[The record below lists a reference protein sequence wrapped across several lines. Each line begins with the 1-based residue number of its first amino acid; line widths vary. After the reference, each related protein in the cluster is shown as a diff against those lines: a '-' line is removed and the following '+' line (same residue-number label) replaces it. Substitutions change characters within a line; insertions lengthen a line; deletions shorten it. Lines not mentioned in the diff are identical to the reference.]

1 MQLYLKC
8 LTFSIFFVAFVH
20 LTIGT
25 YFENAESIINSL
37 VVGEFSGV
45 LDTSFYVPVWFM
57 VFPVFSALTRILES
71 PHIYAMF
78 MSIATTITVSAFLY
92 SFMLLI
98 KNRVPQRLRI
108 LFLIIFLLLY
118 VDCIIHVYN
127 QRISFFAILSS
138 SLLFVALKENNKPW
152 YMYILVV
159 FLSLLGLLARLEIAV
174 ITSGIVMI
182 AGILFQKRLFILAS
196 GVYFVICLV
205 TFSAYKVYQ
214 TQHYYKNALILQAE
228 QEFED
233 RFSVSPSS
241 YSDLNSQLIVSAM
254 ARYIQDDEVFGTD
267 EYLNLVCNQSFTDYL
282 GSSRFWEAYNR
293 KLFGIWDDLVDYRWL
308 IGFTAL
314 NLLLILISGIQPL
327 SYVNM
332 NPFKTAFMLAVIIVV
347 PLAINLHSTTPYSFT
362 VSLLILVNLGGLW
375 LHVISGSNKVMAVL
389 ALLLVA
395 SSIGILMH
403 LNTIKNREE
412 VKYQKAKSVRDM
424 LAELNQLNKSIV
436 MMNGTHF
443 DFYPSKLYSDL
454 YSKKIQHHYVDF
466 FLGSYNFIS
475 QHSKDFFGGDY
486 TSLKRKILTIANND
500 NVVVVDISNG
510 QSDSQ
515 EFYAKY
521 MGHFYQMN
529 LVFTEIENLKSTTES
544 VKGYYLHTMELK

>member
-25 YFENAESIINSL
+25 YFEHYESIVNAL
-37 VVGEFSGV
+37 VVGEF
-45 LDTSFYVPVWFM
+45 TSQIDNTLFTPVWFM
-57 VFPVFSALTRILES
+57 VMPLFSALTQWTES
-71 PHIYAMF
+71 TNVYSLF
-78 MSIATTITVSAFLY
+78 MSFFSTVILSALLY
-92 SFMLLI
+92 SIILLLN
-98 KNRVPQRLRI
+98 KRVSQRLRI
-108 LFLIIFLLLY
+108 LFLIIFVLLY
-118 VDCIIHVYN
+118 VDCIIHIYN
-127 QRISFFAILSS
+127 QRISFCSILAAF
-138 SLLFVALKENNKPW
+138 LLFIALKENNQPW
-152 YMYILVV
+152 YMYMLVV

-174 ITSGIVMI
+174 LTSGIVMI
-182 AGILFQKRLFILAS
+182 AGFLFQKRSFIIVS
-196 GVYFVICLV
+196 SFYFVICLA
-205 TFSAYKVYQ
+205 TFSVYKVYQ
-214 TQHYYKNALILQAE
+214 TRHYYRNALILQAE

-241 YSDLNSQLIVSAM
+241 YSDLNSQLIVNAM
-254 ARYIQDDEVFGTD
+254 SRYIQDDEVFGTD

-375 LHVISGSNKVMAVL
+375 LYVISGSNKVMAVL

-529 LVFTEIENLKSTTES
+529 LVFTEIANLKSTTES